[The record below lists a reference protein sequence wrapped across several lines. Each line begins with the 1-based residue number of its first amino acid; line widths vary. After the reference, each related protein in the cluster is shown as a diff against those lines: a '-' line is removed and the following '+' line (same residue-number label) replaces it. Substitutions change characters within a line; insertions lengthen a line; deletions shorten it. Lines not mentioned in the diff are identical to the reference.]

1 MRGEN
6 DSDHQQAGASAT
18 EGSESL
24 LRKDRFYR
32 ALASTP
38 RRRLMGYLL
47 EERESS
53 VDDLAG
59 MLVGWEAASNDEPGT
74 EEEYARMRIELQ
86 HSHLPLLASVGV
98 IAYDPANE
106 TVRIEPLDDQAR
118 ALVEASVGSGGR

>member
-1 MRGEN
+1 
-6 DSDHQQAGASAT
+6 
-18 EGSESL
+18 
-24 LRKDRFYR
+24 
-32 ALASTP
+32 
-38 RRRLMGYLL
+38 MGYLL